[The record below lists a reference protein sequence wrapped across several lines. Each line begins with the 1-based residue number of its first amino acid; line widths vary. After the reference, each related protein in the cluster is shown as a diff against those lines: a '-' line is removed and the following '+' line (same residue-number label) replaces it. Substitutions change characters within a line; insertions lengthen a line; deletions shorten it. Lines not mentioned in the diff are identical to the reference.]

1 MLQAM
6 TTQLRFSPLA
16 VVLFLLGSLASFAS
30 GFAQD
35 VNNDPPGAYR
45 APAPDPSP
53 VETLMLE
60 YINRCRANPGEDGL
74 RCAASDDV
82 PDSVNLEMFKSEM
95 FKGQPAPPLV
105 FHLSL
110 LKASRWHSHYQIHNG
125 QGHSET
131 AGLKGFTGATP
142 SDRLRRAGFSSGAS
156 ENVFVGPREPWYC
169 HLGFVVDWGEGPG
182 GMQPARGHR
191 RNILSSRVR
200 LAGVGA
206 VPYESGSKFACT
218 HNFANSNQRW
228 LGGVIINDAN
238 RNRFYDI
245 GEGVGDVPLASNQG
259 KTKSWLSGAYA
270 LPIGN
275 SDALLTVELDG
286 TTYAGYLPDGAENV
300 KFDIRTSDLASYK
313 KSAQLLRMAQ
323 NISDTK
329 ANRQRRLT
337 ALVGLLFA
345 TQHSLVEKD
354 LIDDVKSLV
363 SPVKTQLEEEMN
375 QVRKAFTSVTTAEA
389 RAVALAAQRTYS
401 RTQARLWFGDA
412 VDCVKVKDGFDRLS
426 ALKQSGKPLSQ
437 SLVQRTLKSQY
448 QTFLRAKTPE
458 WKKAAYQW
466 GAKTAELAK
475 SP

>member
-169 HLGFVVDWGEGPG
+169 HLGFVV
-182 GMQPARGHR
+182 
-191 RNILSSRVR
+191 
-200 LAGVGA
+200 
-206 VPYESGSKFACT
+206 
-218 HNFANSNQRW
+218 
-228 LGGVIINDAN
+228 
-238 RNRFYDI
+238 
-245 GEGVGDVPLASNQG
+245 
-259 KTKSWLSGAYA
+259 
-270 LPIGN
+270 
-275 SDALLTVELDG
+275 
-286 TTYAGYLPDGAENV
+286 
-300 KFDIRTSDLASYK
+300 
-313 KSAQLLRMAQ
+313 
-323 NISDTK
+323 
-329 ANRQRRLT
+329 
-337 ALVGLLFA
+337 
-345 TQHSLVEKD
+345 
-354 LIDDVKSLV
+354 
-363 SPVKTQLEEEMN
+363 
-375 QVRKAFTSVTTAEA
+375 
-389 RAVALAAQRTYS
+389 
-401 RTQARLWFGDA
+401 
-412 VDCVKVKDGFDRLS
+412 
-426 ALKQSGKPLSQ
+426 
-437 SLVQRTLKSQY
+437 
-448 QTFLRAKTPE
+448 
-458 WKKAAYQW
+458 
-466 GAKTAELAK
+466 
-475 SP
+475 